1 MILIQTT
8 APPAEPITLDE
19 LKDYL
24 RIDTTTHDDQLT
36 TLITT
41 CRLWVENVIHRALVE
56 QTWKYYLDAWPSDG
70 KDYFEIPL
78 PPLQSITAIK
88 YTISTGAK
96 ETWHEDY
103 YEVDIDSEPGRIILA
118 YDATWPTDTLHPKN
132 PIEVEFVC
140 GYEKDETA
148 SPDDYAAN
156 IPDAIK
162 HAIMLHAEILYDRP
176 PETNIKVLC
185 DRRDSLLASYKVW
198 SF

>member
-41 CRLWVENVIHRALVE
+41 CRLWVENVIHRALVD
-56 QTWKYYLDAWPSDG
+56 YLDAWPSDG

-88 YTISTGAK
+88 YTISTGAE

-140 GYEKDETA
+140 GYEKDETV

-162 HAIMLHAEILYDRP
+162 HAIMLHAEILYDR
-176 PETNIKVLC
+176 
-185 DRRDSLLASYKVW
+185 YKVW